1 MKRQQ
6 NRKQTQPTKPRPPK
20 LKHVVMNRFGLEAW
34 EYRALKKLFPGSVF
48 DQLLKERNGLD
59 EVIAAIRA
67 RKPFVLPV
75 SMVMLCDPTKRKK
88 GPRKVTVGRPQVF
101 SANETKSA

>member
-6 NRKQTQPTKPRPPK
+6 NNRQHTIEKPKAPK
-20 LKHVVMNRFGLEAW
+20 FKHIVMKRFGLEAW

-48 DQLLKERNGLD
+48 DQLLKEQTGLD

-67 RKPFVLPV
+67 RKPFVLPL

-88 GPRKVTVGRPQVF
+88 GPRKLMIGKPQEF
-101 SANETKSA
+101 KTGAQA